1 MIIYLFKVVLCSALF
16 LGCYYAIFQR
26 EKIYQ
31 FNRFYLLFSLIL
43 PFIIP
48 FIEIENGST
57 PIYIPQVENEIVINQ
72 KETEISGINEGFPVN
87 EQTPENNIGLIM
99 YVMISAVLLLIF
111 IKNIFVLIKEVRNN
125 EKVVFDKIHIV
136 LLKQK
141 ITPYSFINYIFVNRD
156 EYKKKGIEKE
166 ILLHECTHI
175 KQYHSI
181 DILVIELMK
190 VFLWWNPL
198 LYLYKK
204 AVQLNHEFLADQS
217 VINAYQNVTD
227 YQNLL
232 LEKVSLSNR
241 FLFTSSFN
249 YSITKQRLIMM
260 TKSTSKTK
268 AMLIT
273 LAFVPL
279 YVSAFF
285 VFSTKI
291 YAQKSVAKIKEK
303 GVVSTS
309 IKEGASDEMMSK
321 YKELVIYYMKKNS
334 MNGIKTTESI
344 NKNEKDKDL
353 LVSIFIT
360 MSKKQQDSQTIGFRQ
375 RGKPLPRI
383 VVSERD
389 FESYKNSQKYGLWIN
404 DKKVKN
410 SELDKYKASDFGQ
423 VFISRLEGG
432 AKYEHG
438 VSRGYDFQL
447 DLMTNDHYEKY
458 RNEVIEDKSYMTY
471 YKVEGFRKSAKNY

>member
-175 KQYHSI
+175 NNIIQLI
-181 DILVIELMK
+181 
-190 VFLWWNPL
+190 FL
-198 LYLYKK
+198 
-204 AVQLNHEFLADQS
+204 
-217 VINAYQNVTD
+217 
-227 YQNLL
+227 
-232 LEKVSLSNR
+232 
-241 FLFTSSFN
+241 
-249 YSITKQRLIMM
+249 
-260 TKSTSKTK
+260 
-268 AMLIT
+268 
-273 LAFVPL
+273 
-279 YVSAFF
+279 
-285 VFSTKI
+285 
-291 YAQKSVAKIKEK
+291 
-303 GVVSTS
+303 
-309 IKEGASDEMMSK
+309 
-321 YKELVIYYMKKNS
+321 
-334 MNGIKTTESI
+334 
-344 NKNEKDKDL
+344 
-353 LVSIFIT
+353 
-360 MSKKQQDSQTIGFRQ
+360 
-375 RGKPLPRI
+375 
-383 VVSERD
+383 
-389 FESYKNSQKYGLWIN
+389 
-404 DKKVKN
+404 
-410 SELDKYKASDFGQ
+410 
-423 VFISRLEGG
+423 
-432 AKYEHG
+432 
-438 VSRGYDFQL
+438 
-447 DLMTNDHYEKY
+447 
-458 RNEVIEDKSYMTY
+458 
-471 YKVEGFRKSAKNY
+471 